1 MSAHGNPV
9 GKVTFILCPS
19 LAHCKQQIVSP
30 ELFTT
35 SGFGSGVNLS
45 GLELGSI
52 ASGPGG
58 LKESGGQQSRFKWM
72 MEGHSPAPSPDDAL
86 HKNGEF
92 ILQKPQCNK
101 C

>member
-1 MSAHGNPV
+1 MLL
-9 GKVTFILCPS
+9 I
-19 LAHCKQQIVSP
+19 
-30 ELFTT
+30 

-52 ASGPGG
+52 AGGPS

-72 MEGHSPAPSPDDAL
+72 MEGHSPAPSSDDAL

-92 ILQKPQCNK
+92 IVC
-101 C
+101 